1 MTTTDKT
8 QITPCVRKAFLV
20 ALGQLRDDFN
30 NVKVD
35 IEQRE
40 ATLRRAIDDL
50 TRSTLSTSDTSV
62 TLGLTVN
69 NPLAIAVKNANK
81 KIEASL
87 KVWQEKI
94 ERYECNTEF
103 RKNFGDSLLVYV
115 YGKVKAGKSSIGNY
129 VAYGHGDPDDAII
142 EAGLPSPEFFFEKA
156 AKKNEQLET
165 EATLKERRKFAVDAC
180 EATASIQGF
189 KLSGLTWI
197 DSPGL
202 HSKTEVNGKL
212 AQEYVDAADLILYPM
227 SSSAPGRA
235 SDLEEIANLLQNG
248 KRVEVVI
255 TRCDVTEEDE
265 NDNGEIFEQLVM
277 KSKKDRDAQSKH
289 VYDEII
295 KIKPKTYAKDNGE
308 LEVLTVSV
316 RYAEMH
322 SNDPVELENSGMTA
336 LFHKLTALTQSD
348 GVRLKQETP
357 INNLRVFVDHIRAGD
372 LSVQALRDDL
382 KPLADSI
389 KQQRQELQQK
399 QSVVVGRVLSELNP
413 LIDDAVRK
421 EKTRRDMK
429 ALERTCTEHLQRV
442 VEKHTNK
449 ALNEIF
455 EETQNAVNTAVRFQE
470 FKDLP
475 AFRDITKDIE
485 ISSKA
490 KGGGWGG
497 LLGGVAGA
505 GIGFLVAGPAGAIA
519 GASIGSG
526 VGGVAGASLAG
537 SRTERISLGDNMHDV
552 LVETTKIF
560 NEAAEK
566 IVATAFEGMDQNFL
580 MPIEQRAKD
589 VNLALDRFIVI
600 LNQEVYPK

>member
-8 QITPCVRKAFLV
+8 KITSCARKEFLV

-62 TLGLTVN
+62 TLGLTAN
-69 NPLAIAVKNANK
+69 NPLAISVKNANK

-87 KVWQEKI
+87 KVWQEKT

-156 AKKNEQLET
+156 AKNDEQSET
-165 EATLKERRKFAVDAC
+165 EATLKERRKFAVGAC
-180 EATASIQGF
+180 ETTASIQGF

-202 HSKTEVNGKL
+202 HSKTEGNGKL

-235 SDLEEIANLLQNG
+235 SDLQEIAELLQNG

-265 NDNGEIFEQLVM
+265 DDNGEICEQLVM

-295 KIKPKTYAKDNGE
+295 KIKPKTHAKNNGE

-322 SNDPVELENSGMTA
+322 SNDPIELENSGMTA
-336 LFHKLTALTQSD
+336 LFHKLTALTQSE

-357 INNLRVFVDHIRAGD
+357 INNLRAFVDHIRDGD
-372 LSVQALRDDL
+372 SSVKALRDDL
-382 KPLADSI
+382 KPLEDSM
-389 KQQRQELQQK
+389 KQQRQELQRK
-399 QSVVVGRVLSELNP
+399 QAAVIGRVLSELNP
-413 LIDDAVRK
+413 LIDDAVRN
-421 EKTRRDMK
+421 ENTRRDMK
-429 ALERTCTEHLQRV
+429 ALERTCTDHLQRV
-442 VEKHTNK
+442 VEKHTNQ

-455 EETQNAVNTAVRFQE
+455 EETQSAVNNAVRFQE

-485 ISSKA
+485 ISNKA
-490 KGGGWGG
+490 KGGGWGAV
-497 LLGGVAGA
+497 LGGLAGA
-505 GIGFLVAGPAGAIA
+505 ALGTFGGPAGIA
-519 GASIGSG
+519 AGFSIGSG
-526 VGGVAGASLAG
+526 LGGAAGAGLAG
-537 SRTERISLGDNMHDV
+537 SKTKRISLGDNMHDV
-552 LVETTKIF
+552 LAETTRIF

-566 IVATAFEGMDQNFL
+566 TIAEAFEGMDQNFL

-600 LNQEVYPK
+600 LNQEVYPQ

>member
-8 QITPCVRKAFLV
+8 KITSCARKEFLV

-62 TLGLTVN
+62 TLGLTAN
-69 NPLAIAVKNANK
+69 NPLAISVKNANK

-87 KVWQEKI
+87 KVWQEKT

-142 EAGLPSPEFFFEKA
+142 EAGLPSPKFFFEKA
-156 AKKNEQLET
+156 AKNDEQSET
-165 EATLKERRKFAVDAC
+165 EATLKERRKFAVGAC
-180 EATASIQGF
+180 ETTASIQGF

-202 HSKTEVNGKL
+202 HSKTEGNGKL

-235 SDLEEIANLLQNG
+235 SDLQEIAELLQNG

-265 NDNGEIFEQLVM
+265 DDNGEICEQLVM

-295 KIKPKTYAKDNGE
+295 KIKPIHAKDNGE

-322 SNDPVELENSGMTA
+322 SNDPIELENSGMTA
-336 LFHKLTALTQSD
+336 LFHKLTALTQSE

-357 INNLRVFVDHIRAGD
+357 INNLRAFVDHIRDGD

-382 KPLADSI
+382 KPLKDSM

-399 QSVVVGRVLSELNP
+399 QAVVIGRVLSELNP
-413 LIDDAVRK
+413 LIDDAVRN
-421 EKTRRDMK
+421 ENTRRDMK

-442 VEKHTNK
+442 VEKHTNQ

-455 EETQNAVNTAVRFQE
+455 EETQSAVNNAVRFQE

-485 ISSKA
+485 ISNKA
-490 KGGGWGG
+490 KGGGWGAV
-497 LLGGVAGA
+497 LGGLAGA
-505 GIGFLVAGPAGAIA
+505 ALGTFGGPAGIA
-519 GASIGSG
+519 AGFSIGSG
-526 VGGVAGASLAG
+526 LGGAAGAGLAG
-537 SRTERISLGDNMHDV
+537 SKTKRISLGDNMHDV
-552 LVETTKIF
+552 LAETTRIF

-566 IVATAFEGMDQNFL
+566 IIAEAFEGMDQNFL

-600 LNQEVYPK
+600 LNQEVYPQ

>member
-8 QITPCVRKAFLV
+8 KITSCARKEFLV

-62 TLGLTVN
+62 TLGLTAN
-69 NPLAIAVKNANK
+69 NPLAISVKNANK

-87 KVWQEKI
+87 KVWQEKT

-156 AKKNEQLET
+156 AKNDEQSET
-165 EATLKERRKFAVDAC
+165 EATLKERRKFAVGAC
-180 EATASIQGF
+180 ETTASIQGF

-202 HSKTEVNGKL
+202 HSKTEGNGKL

-235 SDLEEIANLLQNG
+235 SDLQEIAELLQNG

-265 NDNGEIFEQLVM
+265 DDNGEICEQLVM

-295 KIKPKTYAKDNGE
+295 KIKPKTHAKNNGE

-322 SNDPVELENSGMTA
+322 SNDPIELENSGMTA
-336 LFHKLTALTQSD
+336 LFHKLTALTQSE

-357 INNLRVFVDHIRAGD
+357 INNLRAFVDHIRDGD

-382 KPLADSI
+382 KPLKDSM

-399 QSVVVGRVLSELNP
+399 QAVVIGRVLSELNP
-413 LIDDAVRK
+413 LIDDAVRN
-421 EKTRRDMK
+421 ENTRRDMK
-429 ALERTCTEHLQRV
+429 ALERTCTDHLQRV
-442 VEKHTNK
+442 VEKHTNQ

-455 EETQNAVNTAVRFQE
+455 EETQSAVNNAVRFQE

-485 ISSKA
+485 ISNKA
-490 KGGGWGG
+490 KGGGWGAV
-497 LLGGVAGA
+497 LGGLAGA
-505 GIGFLVAGPAGAIA
+505 ALGTFGGPAGIA
-519 GASIGSG
+519 AGFSIGSG
-526 VGGVAGASLAG
+526 LGGAAGAGLAG
-537 SRTERISLGDNMHDV
+537 SKTKRISLGDNMHDV
-552 LVETTKIF
+552 LAETTRIF

-566 IVATAFEGMDQNFL
+566 IIAEAFEGMDQNFL

-600 LNQEVYPK
+600 LNQEVYPQ

>member
-8 QITPCVRKAFLV
+8 KITSCARKEFLV

-62 TLGLTVN
+62 TLGLTAN
-69 NPLAIAVKNANK
+69 NPLAISVKNANK

-87 KVWQEKI
+87 KVWQEKT

-142 EAGLPSPEFFFEKA
+142 EAGSPSPEFFFEKA
-156 AKKNEQLET
+156 AKNDEQSET
-165 EATLKERRKFAVDAC
+165 EATLKERRKFAVGAC
-180 EATASIQGF
+180 ETTASIQGF

-202 HSKTEVNGKL
+202 HSKTEGNGKL

-235 SDLEEIANLLQNG
+235 SDLQEIAELLQNG

-265 NDNGEIFEQLVM
+265 DDNGEICEQLVM

-295 KIKPKTYAKDNGE
+295 KIKPKTHAKNNGE

-322 SNDPVELENSGMTA
+322 SNDPIELENSGMTA
-336 LFHKLTALTQSD
+336 LFHKLTALTQSE

-357 INNLRVFVDHIRAGD
+357 INNLRAFVDHIRDGD
-372 LSVQALRDDL
+372 SSVKALRDDL
-382 KPLADSI
+382 KPLEDSM
-389 KQQRQELQQK
+389 KQQRQELQRK
-399 QSVVVGRVLSELNP
+399 QAAVIGRVLSELNP
-413 LIDDAVRK
+413 LIDDAVRN
-421 EKTRRDMK
+421 ENTRRDMK
-429 ALERTCTEHLQRV
+429 ALERTCTDHLQRV
-442 VEKHTNK
+442 VEKHTNQ

-455 EETQNAVNTAVRFQE
+455 EETQSAVNNAVRFQE

-485 ISSKA
+485 ISNKA
-490 KGGGWGG
+490 KGGGWGAV
-497 LLGGVAGA
+497 LGGLAGA
-505 GIGFLVAGPAGAIA
+505 ALGTFGGPAGIA
-519 GASIGSG
+519 AGFSIGSG
-526 VGGVAGASLAG
+526 LGGAAGAGLAG
-537 SRTERISLGDNMHDV
+537 SKTKRISLGDNMHDV
-552 LVETTKIF
+552 LAETTRIF

-566 IVATAFEGMDQNFL
+566 TIAEAFEGMDQNFL

-600 LNQEVYPK
+600 LNQEVYPQ